1 MLPKIYLASQSP
13 RRQQLLT
20 QIGVPFE
27 LLLPEDVQSAEDLE
41 QVWPG
46 EKPLSYVKRVTLL
59 KIKAANEQMHRQG
72 LVPRPIL
79 CADTTVALVDS
90 IFGKPMDH
98 ADAVRM
104 LTELSGHTHQV
115 FTAVALSSGRQI
127 KCKVQKSSV
136 TFARLTSHEIQ
147 AYVQTAEPMGKAGAY
162 AIQGF
167 AASFIQ
173 KMVGSH
179 SGIMGLPLYET
190 QQLLS
195 QIAKDT

>member
-1 MLPKIYLASQSP
+1 MLTTIYLASQSP

-27 LLLPEDVQSAEDLE
+27 LLLPEDVQAAEDLE
-41 QVWPG
+41 QAWPG

-59 KIKAANEQMHRQG
+59 KLKAAREQMRRQG

-79 CADTTVALVDS
+79 CADTTVALADS
-90 IFGKPMDH
+90 IFGKPLDH

-104 LTELSGHTHQV
+104 LTELSGQTHQV
-115 FTAVALSSGRQI
+115 FTAVAVNSGRQI

-136 TFARLTSHEIQ
+136 TFARLSSHEIQ

-195 QIAKDT
+195 QLAKDT

>member
-173 KMVGSH
+173 KMVGSY

>member
-1 MLPKIYLASQSP
+1 MLTTIYLASQSP

-27 LLLPEDVQSAEDLE
+27 LLLPEDVQAAEDLE
-41 QVWPG
+41 QAWPG

-59 KIKAANEQMHRQG
+59 KLKAAREQMRRQG

-79 CADTTVALVDS
+79 CADTTVALADS
-90 IFGKPMDH
+90 IFGKPLDH

-104 LTELSGHTHQV
+104 LTELSGQTHQV
-115 FTAVALSSGRQI
+115 FTAVAVNSGRQI

-136 TFARLTSHEIQ
+136 TFARLSSHEIQ

-162 AIQGF
+162 AIQGL

-195 QIAKDT
+195 QLAKDT

>member
-1 MLPKIYLASQSP
+1 MFPTIYLASQSP
-13 RRQQLLT
+13 RRQQLLS

-27 LLLPEDVQSAEDLE
+27 LLLPEDVQAAEDLE
-41 QVWPG
+41 QVWPD

-59 KIKAANEQMHRQG
+59 KLKAASEQMVRQG

-79 CADTTVALVDS
+79 CADTTVALADS
-90 IFGKPMDH
+90 IFGKPLDH
-98 ADAVRM
+98 ADAGRM
-104 LTELSGHTHQV
+104 LAELSGHTHQV
-115 FTAVALSSGRQI
+115 FTAVALNSGRQI
-127 KCKVQKSSV
+127 RCKVQKSSV
-136 TFARLTSHEIQ
+136 TFVRLTSHEIQ

-167 AASFIQ
+167 AASFIP

-195 QIAKDT
+195 QLAKDA

>member
-1 MLPKIYLASQSP
+1 MLTTIYLASQSP
-13 RRQQLLT
+13 RRQQLLK

-27 LLLPEDVQSAEDLE
+27 LLLPEDVQAAEDLE
-41 QVWPG
+41 QAWPG

-59 KIKAANEQMHRQG
+59 KLKAAREQMRRQG

-79 CADTTVALVDS
+79 CADTTVALSDS
-90 IFGKPMDH
+90 IFGKPLDH

-115 FTAVALSSGRQI
+115 FTAVAVNSGRQI
-127 KCKVQKSSV
+127 RCKVQKSSV
-136 TFARLTSHEIQ
+136 TFARLSSHEIQ

-195 QIAKDT
+195 QLAKDT

>member
-1 MLPKIYLASQSP
+1 MLPTIYLASQSP

-27 LLLPEDVQSAEDLE
+27 LLLPEDVQAAEDLE

-59 KIKAANEQMHRQG
+59 KLIAANEQMHRQG

-79 CADTTVALVDS
+79 CADTTVALEDS
-90 IFGKPMDH
+90 IFGKPLDH

-115 FTAVALSSGRQI
+115 FTAVALNSGRQI

-136 TFARLTSHEIQ
+136 TFARLSSHEIQ
-147 AYVQTAEPMGKAGAY
+147 AYVQSAEPMGKAGAY

-173 KMVGSH
+173 KMAGSH

>member
-27 LLLPEDVQSAEDLE
+27 LLLPEDVQAAEDLE

-115 FTAVALSSGRQI
+115 FTAVALSLDRQI

-173 KMVGSH
+173 KMAGSH

>member
-1 MLPKIYLASQSP
+1 MLPTIYLASQSP

-27 LLLPEDVQSAEDLE
+27 LLLPKDVQAAEDLE

-59 KIKAANEQMHRQG
+59 KLKAAREQMRRQG

-79 CADTTVALVDS
+79 CADTTVALADS
-90 IFGKPMDH
+90 IFGKPLDH

-104 LTELSGHTHQV
+104 LTELSGQTHQV
-115 FTAVALSSGRQI
+115 FTAVAVNSGRQI

-136 TFARLTSHEIQ
+136 TFARLSSHEIQ

-195 QIAKDT
+195 QLAKDT

>member
-1 MLPKIYLASQSP
+1 MLTTIYLASQSP

-27 LLLPEDVQSAEDLE
+27 LLLPEDVQAAEDLE
-41 QVWPG
+41 QAWPG

-59 KIKAANEQMHRQG
+59 KLKAAREQMRRQS

-79 CADTTVALVDS
+79 CADTTVALADS
-90 IFGKPMDH
+90 IFGKPLDH

-104 LTELSGHTHQV
+104 LTELSGQTHQV
-115 FTAVALSSGRQI
+115 FTAVAVNSGRQI

-136 TFARLTSHEIQ
+136 TFARLSSHEIQ

-195 QIAKDT
+195 QLAKDT

>member
-1 MLPKIYLASQSP
+1 MLTTIYLASQSP

-27 LLLPEDVQSAEDLE
+27 LLLPEDVQAAEDLE
-41 QVWPG
+41 QAWPG

-59 KIKAANEQMHRQG
+59 KLKAAREQMRRQG

-79 CADTTVALVDS
+79 CADTTVALSDS
-90 IFGKPMDH
+90 IFGKPLDH

-115 FTAVALSSGRQI
+115 FTAVAVNSGRQI

-136 TFARLTSHEIQ
+136 TFARLSSHEIQ

-195 QIAKDT
+195 QLAKDT